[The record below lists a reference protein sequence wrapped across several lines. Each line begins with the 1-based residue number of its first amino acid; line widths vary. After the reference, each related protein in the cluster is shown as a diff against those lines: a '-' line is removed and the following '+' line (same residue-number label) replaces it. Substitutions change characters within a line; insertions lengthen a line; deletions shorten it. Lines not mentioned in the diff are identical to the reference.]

1 MTATRIE
8 VWVWVLVYAGL
19 LVFGLG
25 LAVRRSDDSFG
36 WGIAGVG
43 ALLVAAGALLVWIRS
58 RMNDD
63 DITTTATDR
72 PQPGKPA
79 P

>member
-1 MTATRIE
+1 MKTARIE

-19 LVFGLG
+19 IFFGLG
-25 LAVRRSDDSFG
+25 LAVQRSDDSLG
-36 WGIAGVG
+36 WGIAAVG
-43 ALLVAAGALLVWIRS
+43 AVLVAAGALLVWIRS
-58 RMNDD
+58 RMNNAAD
-63 DITTTATDR
+63 T

>member
-1 MTATRIE
+1 MKTARIE

-19 LVFGLG
+19 VVFGTG
-25 LAVRRSDDSFG
+25 LAVQRSDDSLG

-43 ALLVAAGALLVWIRS
+43 ALLAAAGALLVWIRS
-58 RMNDD
+58 RMKN
-63 DITTTATDR
+63 TDT
-72 PQPGKPA
+72 PQPEKPA